1 MTGPKQ
7 GNKQTNNQASK
18 SANNTRAVP
27 TGHHQKTRG
36 MTSHQT
42 SKQTNMEPEQEQ
54 EQEPCGCCCVW
65 PSVSP
70 LPISSQAPEWE
81 GARRWLGEEAALLL
95 SGPSQA
101 PEWECETATREREGE
116 GKWAPGLPFALGPL
130 LPWSPRPWQH
140 THMGQWPP
148 SLFPPRRQLNMPR
161 GCWSKPNRTKQ
172 ARQQANKHT

>member
-116 GKWAPGLPFALGPL
+116 GKWAPGLPFALGLHYAGLGQPDL
-130 LPWSPRPWQH
+130 GGAH
-140 THMGQWPP
+140 TSGEMPP
-148 SLFPPRRQLNMPR
+148 SFFHPSPTAAQH
-161 GCWSKPNRTKQ
+161 
-172 ARQQANKHT
+172 A

>member
-7 GNKQTNNQASK
+7 GHTQTNNQAIK

-101 PEWECETATREREGE
+101 PEWECETATREREGRAS
-116 GKWAPGLPFALGPL
+116 GRPASPL
-130 LPWSPRPWQH
+130 LWVPFCLGHPDLGSTH
-140 THMGQWPP
+140 TWASGHPA
-148 SLFPPRRQLNMPR
+148 SFPPTAAQH
-161 GCWSKPNRTKQ
+161 
-172 ARQQANKHT
+172 A